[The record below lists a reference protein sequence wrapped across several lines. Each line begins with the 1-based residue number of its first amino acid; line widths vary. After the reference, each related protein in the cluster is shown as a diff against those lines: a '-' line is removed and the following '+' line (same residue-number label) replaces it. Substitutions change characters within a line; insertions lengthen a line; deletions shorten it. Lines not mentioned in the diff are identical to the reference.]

1 VATRALG
8 PAALWLAVP
17 AVLAVLAGCGGGGG
31 ASPSPAAADPAAA
44 VEEGADTK
52 ATTAAGQPAA
62 PAPPAAPKIDQS
74 LIPEPGTPIV
84 RETYS
89 YTGGS
94 RDPFASVLD
103 APGLG
108 PELADLDLL
117 VIIYQERDPSAS
129 VAVLRDRISMKR
141 YTIREGDRL
150 GRSRVSAIR
159 AKDVTFTID
168 DYGTE
173 RQVTLALRKQETKP

>member
-1 VATRALG
+1 MGTRALG
-8 PAALWLAVP
+8 PAALWLAVI
-17 AVLAVLAGCGGGGG
+17 AGCGGGGG
-31 ASPSPAAADPAAA
+31 ASPPPAATDPAAA
-44 VEEGADTK
+44 VEEGAGTN
-52 ATTAAGQPAA
+52 TAAGQPAA
-62 PAPPAAPKIDQS
+62 PAPVAAPKIDQS

-89 YTGGS
+89 YTGGT

-129 VAVLRDRISMKR
+129 VAVLRDRISLKR

>member
-1 VATRALG
+1 VGTRALG
-8 PAALWLAVP
+8 PAALW
-17 AVLAVLAGCGGGGG
+17 LAVLAGCGGGGG
-31 ASPSPAAADPAAA
+31 ASPPPAAADPAAA
-44 VEEGADTK
+44 VEEGAGTK
-52 ATTAAGQPAA
+52 TAAGQPAA
-62 PAPPAAPKIDQS
+62 PAAAAAPKIDQS

-89 YTGGS
+89 YTGGT

-129 VAVLRDRISMKR
+129 VAVLRDRISLKR

-173 RQVTLALRKQETKP
+173 RQVTLVLRKQETKP